1 MLSLFNFTFVYCCH
15 FITLHVSIAVTLQLY
30 MCPMLSLFNFTFVYC
45 CHFITL
51 HVSIAV
57 TFHSFTRVHYS
68 HFIALHVSTTVTLQ
82 LYICPLLSFCSF
94 TSSFFLL
101 LFFSSFFPLLLLLQS
116 SRHSTNPKRNLST
129 FSSSTVSPLF
139 NCCFV
144 ALKKGPTPK
153 IPTCFALS

>member
-1 MLSLFNFTFVYCCH
+1 
-15 FITLHVSIAVTLQLY
+15 

-94 TSSFFLL
+94 TSSFFFFFFFH
-101 LFFSSFFPLLLLLQS
+101 LFFTAVTFAELQAFNKPQTQLKYIFIKH
-116 SRHSTNPKRNLST
+116 RFT
-129 FSSSTVSPLF
+129 FV
-139 NCCFV
+139 
-144 ALKKGPTPK
+144 
-153 IPTCFALS
+153 

>member
-1 MLSLFNFTFVYCCH
+1 MSNAVNFSILHLFT
-15 FITLHVSIAVTLQLY
+15 A
-30 MCPMLSLFNFTFVYC
+30 

-68 HFIALHVSTTVTLQ
+68 HFIALHVSATVTLQ

-94 TSSFFLL
+94 TFFLFL
-101 LFFSSFFPLLLLLQS
+101 FSLFFFTALLLLLQS

-144 ALKKGPTPK
+144 DLKKGPTPE
-153 IPTCFALS
+153 IPTCFVLSY